1 MPFALC
7 LCYTF
12 GMTDLKEIIAAN
24 LTRLRQQA
32 GLTQLQL
39 ADMLNYSDKAVSK
52 WERGESVPDLR
63 VLIQLAE
70 IYHITLDDIVKE
82 QPEKVVKPK
91 LNLEKK
97 HLLITMLSVGLVWVV
112 ATGIFMILY
121 YISSVRSHA
130 YLTFV
135 VAPFVSAVVLVVFS
149 SIWGRRITTMLAAS
163 AVIWSIALIVHV
175 FVALFAQGVPIWP
188 FYTVAVGVQILV
200 IGWFVLRKLYKPN
213 RKRKL

>member
-1 MPFALC
+1 MS
-7 LCYTF
+7 
-12 GMTDLKEIIAAN
+12 DLKEIIAAN

-52 WERGESVPDLR
+52 WERGESIPDLR

-91 LNLEKK
+91 LNLAKK
-97 HLLITMLSVGLVWVV
+97 HLLITLLSAGLVWVL
-112 ATGIFMILY
+112 ATGVFMILF
-121 YISSVRSHA
+121 YINAVRDYAFLA
-130 YLTFV
+130 YV
-135 VAPFVSAVVLVVFS
+135 VAPFVSAVVFLVFA
-149 SIWGRRITTMLAAS
+149 SIWGRRITMTIAAS
-163 AVIWSIALIVHV
+163 CVIWSIALIVHV
-175 FVALFAQGVPIWP
+175 FLYLFASSVSVWP
-188 FYTVAVGVQILV
+188 FYVVAGSVQILV

-213 RKRKL
+213 NKK

>member
-1 MPFALC
+1 M
-7 LCYTF
+7 
-12 GMTDLKEIIAAN
+12 
-24 LTRLRQQA
+24 
-32 GLTQLQL
+32 QL

-82 QPEKVVKPK
+82 QHEKAVKPK
-91 LNLEKK
+91 LNLGKK
-97 HLLITMLSVGLVWVV
+97 HLLITLLSVGLVWVV

-135 VAPFVSAVVLVVFS
+135 VAPFVSSVVLVVFS
-149 SIWGRRITTMLAAS
+149 SVWGRLITTTLAAS

-175 FVALFAQGVPIWP
+175 FLALFAQGVPIWP
-188 FYTVAVGVQILV
+188 FYIVAAGVQILV
-200 IGWFVLRKLYKPN
+200 IGWFMLRKLYKPN
-213 RKRKL
+213 HRRKL

>member
-1 MPFALC
+1 MS
-7 LCYTF
+7 
-12 GMTDLKEIIAAN
+12 DLKEIIAAN

-70 IYHITLDDIVKE
+70 IYHITVDDIVKE
-82 QPEKVVKPK
+82 QPEKVGEAK
-91 LNLEKK
+91 LSLEKK
-97 HLLITMLSVGLVWVV
+97 HLLITLLSVGLVWVV

-121 YISSVRSHA
+121 YISSVRSQA

-135 VAPFVSAVVLVVFS
+135 VAPFISSVVLVVFS
-149 SIWGRRITTMLAAS
+149 SVWGRRITTTLAAS
-163 AVIWSIALIVHV
+163 AVVWSIVLIVHV
-175 FVALFAQGVPIWP
+175 FVSQFASGVPIWP
-188 FYTVAVGVQILV
+188 FYIVAAGVQILV
-200 IGWFVLRKLYKPN
+200 VGWFVLRKLYKPN
-213 RKRKL
+213 RKHKL